1 MGKKHRTPSKAPD
14 GKKGRVTQAADPPS
28 RQARIAS
35 IVILVTFVV
44 WMGASWIGGKVGLPV
59 RYAFLFDFA
68 ALAAFFWALVVL
80 IGVWRKRR

>member
-1 MGKKHRTPSKAPD
+1 MGKKHRAPR
-14 GKKGRVTQAADPPS
+14 GEPERKKGRVTQTPDPQVK
-28 RQARIAS
+28 QARIAS

-80 IGVWRKRR
+80 VRVWRARR